1 MKQPFTIGAFGL
13 IRDENKRI
21 LLVLRND
28 MPVWNLPGGGMEKD
42 EAPWQCVVRE
52 VKEETG
58 FDVEVVR
65 LVGIYSKPKHY
76 DVVFTFECRIS
87 GGQITHNDEAADI
100 QWFDFKD
107 IPKNI
112 SPKHLERI
120 EDLWKE
126 TPEVM
131 MKIQTGKSTI
141 ERIEEGKL

>member
-1 MKQPFTIGAFGL
+1 MKQQFTIGAFGL
-13 IRDENKRI
+13 IRDESDRI
-21 LLVLRND
+21 LLVLRSD

-58 FDVEVVR
+58 FDVEVGR
-65 LVGIYSKPKHY
+65 LVGIYHKPKQD
-76 DVVFTFECRIS
+76 DVAFTFECKIV
-87 GGQITHNDEAADI
+87 GGQITLNDEAADI
-100 QWFDFKD
+100 QWFDFKN

-120 EDLWKE
+120 EDLWNGA
-126 TPEVM
+126 TEVV

-141 ERIEEGKL
+141 ELIKEGKI